1 MNRLG
6 SEYTSRCELHVSA
19 LREFA
24 EYCVSKRW
32 VEEPTK
38 GEYEVLRMTR
48 VQNKHPLLIYRR
60 LRQTEHY
67 TVSGVATILVAA
79 YLRDKR
85 NGRSQEKKPN
95 ETPAVVETPE
105 VVQTCVLEVG
115 TAGAQESD
123 PPWK

>member
-6 SEYTSRCELHVSA
+6 SEYTSRCELHTSK

-24 EYCVSKRW
+24 DYCTAKGW

-48 VQNKHPLLIYRR
+48 AQSKHPLLIYRR

-85 NGRSQEKKPN
+85 NGRSQETRTDQSPGVV
-95 ETPAVVETPE
+95 EAPAVG
-105 VVQTCVLEVG
+105 QTGILEVG
-115 TAGAQESD
+115 TAGTQESD

>member
-6 SEYTSRCELHVSA
+6 SEYTSRCELHTSK
-19 LREFA
+19 LQEFA
-24 EYCVSKRW
+24 DYCKTKGW

-38 GEYEVLRMTR
+38 GEYEVLRM
-48 VQNKHPLLIYRR
+48 NKTTSKFPLLIYRR

-85 NGRSQEKKPN
+85 TGKY
-95 ETPAVVETPE
+95 
-105 VVQTCVLEVG
+105 
-115 TAGAQESD
+115 QESGTSGNS
-123 PPWK
+123 PE

>member
-6 SEYTSRCELHVSA
+6 SEYTSRCELHTSK

-24 EYCVSKRW
+24 DYCTAKGW

-38 GEYEVLRMTR
+38 GEYEVLRMNR
-48 VQNKHPLLIYRR
+48 AQSKYPLLIYRK

-85 NGRSQEKKPN
+85 TGKY
-95 ETPAVVETPE
+95 
-105 VVQTCVLEVG
+105 
-115 TAGAQESD
+115 QESD
-123 PPWK
+123 TSGNNPE

>member
-1 MNRLG
+1 MDRLG
-6 SEYTSRCELHVSA
+6 SEYTSRCELHVSK

-24 EYCVSKRW
+24 DYCTNKGW

-38 GEYEVLRMTR
+38 GEFEVLRMTR
-48 VQNKHPLLIYRR
+48 LKSNAPLLIYRK

-85 NGRSQEKKPN
+85 TGKY
-95 ETPAVVETPE
+95 
-105 VVQTCVLEVG
+105 
-115 TAGAQESD
+115 QESD
-123 PPWK
+123 TSGNNPE

>member
-6 SEYTSRCELHVSA
+6 SEYTSRCELHTSS

-24 EYCVSKRW
+24 DYCTTKGW

-48 VQNKHPLLIYRR
+48 VQSKHPLLIYRR

-85 NGRSQEKKPN
+85 TGKYK
-95 ETPAVVETPE
+95 
-105 VVQTCVLEVG
+105 
-115 TAGAQESD
+115 ESD
-123 PPWK
+123 TSGNNSK

>member
-1 MNRLG
+1 MDRLG
-6 SEYTSRCELHVSA
+6 SEYTSRCNLHVNA
-19 LREFA
+19 LRKFA
-24 EYCVSKRW
+24 DYCTAKGW
-32 VEEPTK
+32 VEEPSK

-48 VQNKHPLLIYRR
+48 TQSKYPLLIYRR

-85 NGRSQEKKPN
+85 NGRSQETQPN
-95 ETPAVVETPE
+95 PAPAMVEAPAVV
-105 VVQTCVLEVG
+105 QTGILESG
-115 TAGAQESD
+115 TTSAQESD

>member
-1 MNRLG
+1 MDRLG
-6 SEYTSRCELHVSA
+6 SEYTSRCELHTSK

-24 EYCVSKRW
+24 DYCATKGW

-48 VQNKHPLLIYRR
+48 VQSKLPLLIYRR

-67 TVSGVATILVAA
+67 TVSGMALILVAA

-85 NGRSQEKKPN
+85 NGRSQEKQPN
-95 ETPAVVETPE
+95 PAPAMVEAPAVV
-105 VVQTCVLEVG
+105 QKGVLESG
-115 TAGAQESD
+115 TTSAQESD

>member
-6 SEYTSRCELHVSA
+6 SEYTSRCELHVTK
-19 LREFA
+19 LQDFA
-24 EYCVSKRW
+24 HYCTIKGW

-48 VQNKHPLLIYRR
+48 TQSKHPLLIYRR
-60 LRQTEHY
+60 GVPTEHY

-85 NGRSQEKKPN
+85 TGKY
-95 ETPAVVETPE
+95 
-105 VVQTCVLEVG
+105 
-115 TAGAQESD
+115 QESE
-123 PPWK
+123 PSGNNPE